1 MHLHYGDR
9 PMTIIFRRALVASV
23 TATALSLTAAG
34 TMHAQQYSAANAP
47 RWRAWL
53 GCWAAAVDTSRLLSP
68 GSRVVCVAPTDDAN
82 IVDVSAFS
90 DGQVLSRDR
99 IDASGR
105 PHVVDVNNCTGTES
119 AQWSDDQRR
128 VFLRSSV
135 VCDGIPRQMTAVL
148 AINQVGDWL
157 DVRSTTAGR
166 ETNVRVARYRDVGI
180 PDGVPSDI
188 SRPLIDHR
196 MSTLSA
202 RIATGARVGTAAI
215 VEAAHMLDAAT
226 LEAFT
231 RESGQRF
238 ATDARTLTELA
249 DAGVP
254 ARVTDAMIEVS
265 NRTVFSGD
273 RGDEGYRRLPR
284 SCGIYGCY
292 GSSATDGWDQGT
304 GQRIYVTVYP
314 AYDPWGFGYWP
325 FGRYYARGLL
335 GYAPYGYAP
344 YGLAPYGYGG
354 GGYGFGDNYRGRS
367 VTGYYR
373 PPVIVLH
380 ANQGGTESRGRSE
393 RGRGYTT
400 GERAVPRPPDTR
412 ADPPPTGRTATPR
425 PGSPPPA
432 QEQAPS
438 KANERSG
445 GNENRAS
452 NTERTAR
459 PRP

>member
-1 MHLHYGDR
+1 
-9 PMTIIFRRALVASV
+9 MTTTIRRALVVAIA
-23 TATALSLTAAG
+23 ATGFLLSLPAT
-34 TMHAQQYSAANAP
+34 THAQQYATTNAP

-53 GCWAAAVDTSRLLSP
+53 GCWAAIVDSSRGMSP
-68 GSRVVCVAPTDDAN
+68 SSRVVCVAPTDDAN

-105 PHVVDVNNCTGTES
+105 PHVVDVNNCTGTET
-119 AQWSDDQRR
+119 AHWSDDQRR
-128 VFLRSSV
+128 VYLRSSV
-135 VCDGIPRQMTAVL
+135 ICDGIPRQMTAVL
-148 AINQVGDWL
+148 AVNQRGEWL
-157 DVRSTTAGR
+157 DVRNTTIGT
-166 ETNVRVARYRDVGI
+166 ESNVRVARYRDVGI

-188 SRPLIDHR
+188 THPLIEHR

-202 RIATGARVGTAAI
+202 RIATGAPMGIAAI
-215 VEAAHMLDAAT
+215 VEASHFLDAST

-254 ARVTDAMIEVS
+254 ARVTDAMIEAS
-265 NRTVFSGD
+265 NRTVFTGD
-273 RGDEGYRRLPR
+273 RDEAVYRRLPR

-292 GSSATDGWDQGT
+292 GGSASDAWDQGT

-344 YGLAPYGYGG
+344 YGGAPYGYGG
-354 GGYGFGDNYRGRS
+354 GWYGFGDNYRGRS

-393 RGRGYTT
+393 RGRGYSP
-400 GERAVPRPPDTR
+400 GEQAGPRKPDTPGE
-412 ADPPPTGRTATPR
+412 APHTGRTATPR
-425 PGSPPPA
+425 PAPSAPA
-432 QEQAPS
+432 PEQAPA
-438 KANERSG
+438 KANERNG
-445 GNENRAS
+445 GNGSHSMPESHAS
-452 NTERTAR
+452 SGRTAKIR
-459 PRP
+459 P

>member
-1 MHLHYGDR
+1 M
-9 PMTIIFRRALVASV
+9 PSTIRRLLSVAI
-23 TATALSLTAAG
+23 TATGFLLTVAG
-34 TMHAQQYSAANAP
+34 PMRAQEYASANAP

-53 GCWAAAVDTSRLLSP
+53 GCWAAVLDTARVLAP
-68 GSRVVCVAPTDDAN
+68 GARVVCVAPTDDPN

-105 PHVVDVNNCTGTES
+105 PHVVDVHNCTGTET
-119 AQWSDDQRR
+119 AHWSDDQRR
-128 VFLRSSV
+128 VYLRSSV
-135 VCDGIPRQMTAVL
+135 ICDGVPRQMTAVL
-148 AINQVGDWL
+148 AINQLGEWL
-157 DVRSTTAGR
+157 DVRSTTAGS
-166 ETNVRVARYRDVGI
+166 ESNVRVARYRDVGI

-202 RIATGARVGTAAI
+202 RIATGTPVGTGAI
-215 VEAAHMLDAAT
+215 IEAAHMLDGPT

-238 ATDARTLTELA
+238 ATDARTLTQLA

-265 NRTVFSGD
+265 NRTVFSGNRD
-273 RGDEGYRRLPR
+273 DDGYRRRPR

-292 GSSATDGWDQGT
+292 GSAAADAWDQGT

-354 GGYGFGDNYRGRS
+354 WGYGYGDNYRGRS

-393 RGRGYTT
+393 RGRGYTP

-412 ADPPPTGRTATPR
+412 ADPPPTPRTATPR
-425 PGSPPPA
+425 PVAPPPA
-432 QEQAPS
+432 PEQAPG

-445 GNENRAS
+445 GNESHAS
-452 NTERTAR
+452 SSNSGRTAR

>member
-1 MHLHYGDR
+1 
-9 PMTIIFRRALVASV
+9 MTTTFRRALVVALV
-23 TATALSLTAAG
+23 ATALSLAAAG
-34 TMHAQQYSAANAP
+34 SMHAQRYSAANAP

-53 GCWAAAVDTSRLLSP
+53 GCWSAAVDTSRALAPS
-68 GSRVVCVAPTDDAN
+68 SRVVCVAPTDDAN

-105 PHVVDVNNCTGTES
+105 PHIVDVNNCTGTES
-119 AQWSDDQRR
+119 ARWSDDQRR

-148 AINQVGDWL
+148 AITQVGEWL
-157 DVRSTTAGR
+157 DVRSTTAGS
-166 ETNVRVARYRDVGI
+166 ESNVRVARYRDAGI
-180 PDGVPSDI
+180 PDGVPTDI

-202 RIATGARVGTAAI
+202 RIATGAPVGTGAI
-215 VEAAHMLDAAT
+215 VEAAHILDAAT

-238 ATDARTLTELA
+238 ATDARTLSELA

-273 RGDEGYRRLPR
+273 RGDDGYRRLPR

-292 GSSATDGWDQGT
+292 GGSANDAWDQGT

-354 GGYGFGDNYRGRS
+354 WGYGYGDNYRGRS

-380 ANQGGTESRGRSE
+380 DNQGGTESRGRSA
-393 RGRGYTT
+393 RGRGYEP
-400 GERAVPRPPDTR
+400 GEHAPGEHAPGTAGAPG
-412 ADPPPTGRTATPR
+412 AQPHTGRTATPR
-425 PGSPPPA
+425 PAPPPPA
-432 QEQAPS
+432 PVQEPS
-438 KANERSG
+438 KANERRG
-445 GNENRAS
+445 GDNRAAS
-452 NTERTAR
+452 ENNGSSDRTAKAR
-459 PRP
+459 P

>member
-1 MHLHYGDR
+1 
-9 PMTIIFRRALVASV
+9 MTTSFRRALVVAII
-23 TATALSLTAAG
+23 ATGLSLTFVG
-34 TMHAQQYSAANAP
+34 TASAQQYGTSSAP

-53 GCWAAAVDTSRLLSP
+53 GCWAAVVDSSRILTPST
-68 GSRVVCVAPTDDAN
+68 RVVCVAPTDDAN

-90 DGQVLSRDR
+90 DGQVISHDR

-105 PHVVDVNNCTGTES
+105 PRVVDVSNCTGTES
-119 AQWSDDQRR
+119 AHWSDDQRR

-148 AINQVGDWL
+148 AMNQRGEWL
-157 DVRSTTAGR
+157 DVRSTTTAS
-166 ETNVRVARYRDVGI
+166 ESTVRVARYRDVGI

-202 RIATGARVGTAAI
+202 RIATGVPVGPAAI
-215 VEAAHMLDAAT
+215 ADAAHVLDAAT
-226 LEAFT
+226 LEAFV
-231 RESGQRF
+231 RASGQRF
-238 ATDARTLTELA
+238 AVDARTLGELA

-254 ARVTDAMIEVS
+254 SRVTDAMIEVS

-273 RGDEGYRRLPR
+273 RDDDGYRRLPR

-292 GSSATDGWDQGT
+292 GGPANDAWDQGT
-304 GQRIYVTVYP
+304 GQRVYVTVYP

-325 FGRYYARGLL
+325 FGRYFTRGLL

-344 YGLAPYGYGG
+344 YGLSPYGYGG
-354 GGYGFGDNYRGRS
+354 GGYGYGDNYRGRT

-380 ANQGGTESRGRSE
+380 ANPGGTESRGRSE
-393 RGRGYTT
+393 KGRGYTP
-400 GERAVPRPPDTR
+400 GDRGPAIPVGGSPPMAPPR
-412 ADPPPTGRTATPR
+412 GRTAEPR
-425 PGSPPPA
+425 PVAPAPERAPA
-432 QEQAPS
+432 Q
-438 KANERSG
+438 ANDRGAGS
-445 GNENRAS
+445 ENRES
-452 NTERTAR
+452 GNRTAK

>member
-1 MHLHYGDR
+1 
-9 PMTIIFRRALVASV
+9 MTTTMRRALVVAI
-23 TATALSLTAAG
+23 TATAFSLAAAG
-34 TMHAQQYSAANAP
+34 TMHAQQYASASAP
-47 RWRAWL
+47 HWRAWL
-53 GCWAAAVDTSRLLSP
+53 GCWAAMVDTSRVLTPSA
-68 GSRVVCVAPTDDAN
+68 RVVCVAPTDDAN
-82 IVDVSAFS
+82 IVDVSAFA

-105 PHVVDVNNCTGTES
+105 PHVVDLNNCTGTET
-119 AQWSDDQRR
+119 AHWSDDQRR
-128 VFLRSSV
+128 VYLRSSV
-135 VCDGIPRQMTAVL
+135 ICDGVPRQMTAVL
-148 AINQVGDWL
+148 AINQVGEWL
-157 DVRSTTAGR
+157 DVRSTTAGS
-166 ETNVRVARYRDVGI
+166 ESNVRVARYRDVGI
-180 PDGVPSDI
+180 PDGVPTDI

-202 RIATGARVGTAAI
+202 RIATGAPVGTGAI
-215 VEAAHMLDAAT
+215 IEAAHMLDAAT

-238 ATDARTLTELA
+238 ATDARTLGELA

-265 NRTVFSGD
+265 NRTAFSGNRD
-273 RGDEGYRRLPR
+273 DDGNRRLPR

-292 GSSATDGWDQGT
+292 GGAAADAWDQGT

-354 GGYGFGDNYRGRS
+354 WGYGYGDNYRGRS

-393 RGRGYTT
+393 KGHGYTP
-400 GERAVPRPPDTR
+400 GERAVPRRPDTP
-412 ADPPPTGRTATPR
+412 AEPPHTGRTATPR
-425 PGSPPPA
+425 PAPPPPA
-432 QEQAPS
+432 PERAPS

-445 GNENRAS
+445 GNGNQAGS
-452 NTERTAR
+452 SGRTAR